1 MPWLGEDAD
10 SGVGVVGGGL
20 GGVLGGGAG
29 MGAGGGLGG
38 VLNLQ
43 GIPGIYSQK
52 SSIW

>member
-10 SGVGVVGGGL
+10 AGVGVVGVL

-29 MGAGGGLGG
+29 MGAGDGLGG

-43 GIPGIYSQK
+43 GIPGVLLMCC
-52 SSIW
+52 